1 MYIYPEN
8 LKAKAKLW
16 LWELKDVGIIG
27 GALLL
32 SVFALARMGI
42 FMSLLCTAVFAFL
55 TIRMDGTS
63 VLDFLCYIEV
73 TLCGHIHGE
82 FFGHRQAGLTK
93 RYSTRRG
100 QERRSSMLCAMFR
113 KSFRPRFLSNNCK
126 VLADNI
132 S

>member
-32 SVFALARMGI
+32 SVFALAELGT
-42 FMSLLCTAVFAFL
+42 FTPLLGTAVFAFL
-55 TIRMDGTS
+55 TIRMDGMS
-63 VLDFLCYIEV
+63 VLDFPRYIEV

-82 FFGHRQAGLTK
+82 FFRASEGGAYQTMQ
-93 RYSTRRG
+93 YS
-100 QERRSSMLCAMFR
+100 ERSGKTIINVMRDAPQIVSP
-113 KSFRPRFLSNNCK
+113 SFFK
-126 VLADNI
+126 Q
-132 S
+132 